1 MKNIMKAQLYQLLR
15 SSILYKTFLCLVVF
29 QIAIFVVARRSV
41 LEMEGR
47 AFSAGNSLAD
57 GGYIL
62 MCFALIFAIIITGQ
76 ICGADFVDKT
86 TNYELLMGHLRK
98 DVYVGRALLSML
110 VGMTGSII
118 LIIIPIGWLCIMDG
132 WGNEMD
138 FGKALLR
145 LLLCLFPIW
154 RIICEFIFLTYIV
167 KNPYPVMIAG
177 TLVSVYS
184 VGIIPMFTTGDIGV
198 LGLGNLSQ
206 LMNFTAWRT
215 FALVGE
221 KEITIYDA
229 SIAAGDVIRTILL
242 SVVIGGLFLG
252 LGYVFFKKDDLN

>member
-1 MKNIMKAQLYQLLR
+1 M
-15 SSILYKTFLCLVVF
+15 
-29 QIAIFVVARRSV
+29 
-41 LEMEGR
+41 
-47 AFSAGNSLAD
+47 
-57 GGYIL
+57 
-62 MCFALIFAIIITGQ
+62 
-76 ICGADFVDKT
+76 DKT

-138 FGKALLR
+138 LGKALLR
-145 LLLCLFPIW
+145 LLLCLFPIG